1 MNITF
6 PLLPDSMRDT
16 SVIISESKYGQNK
29 NMAKLKIR
37 VSERLSSVS
46 LANREIVRETANVVL

>member
-1 MNITF
+1 
-6 PLLPDSMRDT
+6 MRDT
-16 SVIISESKYGQNK
+16 SVIISESKYGQNEK
-29 NMAKLKIR
+29 MAKLKIK